1 MHTTAA
7 PSNAG
12 PRALL
17 PWLFPIALWALA
29 TLAFGGDLGRY
40 FDDYAT
46 TMRDPVTGEVNLRAP
61 FEQFPFFWR
70 PLHWLYVFHSLTW
83 FHDRLWIPHVLT
95 AVSHGVASILLY
107 TLLRR
112 LLRSPQAAAGPALLF
127 AVYPM
132 NYEVTIW
139 IASTTN
145 SMATSVWF
153 LLAHLYIS
161 YLRGRAGLW
170 APLAMVPLAFA
181 IPCLN
186 EQASAGILALPV
198 LGLFLPGRATPLPR
212 RLLLAAWPVAAAS
225 LMVLLYIIL
234 LRATA
239 PPGWRGAAGSY
250 LALGDVVPRLRW
262 VAHELGVV
270 HYQWRLMGSFR
281 HGWPAGLEALPVLSW
296 IFWTAILAVTFL
308 PWLSRWCRTPLRP
321 PSSGDDDADADLA
334 DDDAP
339 NFPPSPLV
347 VFAFGL
353 AFFVAAWLP
362 LVVIIGQIA
371 ESRMG
376 YFPAVGAA
384 VALGALIDVA
394 AAGAVRARLEALFKP
409 LLAVAVALAAWVGAV
424 CLVGHHRAFQDQA
437 KADLAQAARLR
448 DLVPDPPPGAV
459 FVPLHVAAP
468 QTGAAA
474 RLRPV
479 IVGWLWVRHGATPL
493 IRETYRR
500 ADLRTTIFN
509 PWFPFPIKDADAEG
523 FTYTAEG
530 DGERFAWDAA
540 IPFII
545 DDQERVHLVREV
557 VIEGPDGAA
566 TVVHPP
572 LVARA
577 VEAGAPA
584 PDAVSWTLQ
593 TQPPS

>member
-1 MHTTAA
+1 MHTTDE
-7 PSNAG
+7 PSNPG

-17 PWLFPIALWALA
+17 PWLFPLALWALA
-29 TLAFGGDLGRY
+29 TLALGGDLGRY

-46 TMRDPVTGEVNLRAP
+46 TMRDPVTGGVNLGAP
-61 FEQFPFFWR
+61 FEHFPFFWR

-83 FHDRLWIPHVLT
+83 FHDCLWIPHVLT
-95 AVSHGVASILLY
+95 ALSHGLASILLY

-112 LLRSPQAAAGPALLF
+112 LLRSPHAAAAAALLF

-145 SMATSVWF
+145 SMATSIWF

-170 APLAMVPLAFA
+170 APLAMAPLAFA

-198 LGLFLPGRATPLPR
+198 LGLFLPHRATPLPR
-212 RLLLAAWPVAAAS
+212 RVLLAAWPAAAAS
-225 LMVLLYIIL
+225 LMVLLYIVL

-250 LALGDVVPRLRW
+250 LSPGDLLPRLQW

-270 HYQWRLMGSFR
+270 HYQWRLMASLR

-296 IFWTAILAVTFL
+296 ISWTAILAVAFV
-308 PWLSRWCRTPLRP
+308 PWLSRWRRTPLRAP
-321 PSSGDDDADADLA
+321 VDDDADTDTA
-334 DDDAP
+334 DDDPP
-339 NFPPSPLV
+339 NFPPSPLAV
-347 VFAFGL
+347 LLFGL
-353 AFFVAAWLP
+353 ALFVAAWLP
-362 LVVIIGQIA
+362 LVVVIGQIA

-384 VALGALIDVA
+384 IALAALIDLA
-394 AAGAVRARLEALFKP
+394 AAGAVRARLEPLFKP
-409 LLAVAVALAAWVGAV
+409 ALALAVALAAWFGAV

-437 KADLAQAARLR
+437 RADLAQSARLR
-448 DLVPDPPPGAV
+448 ELVPEPPPGAV
-459 FVPLHVAAP
+459 FVPLSVAAP
-468 QTGAAA
+468 QTGAPA
-474 RLRPV
+474 RLRPAV
-479 IVGWLWVRHGATPL
+479 VGWLWVRHGATPL
-493 IRETYRR
+493 IKETYRR
-500 ADLRTTIFN
+500 ADLRATIFN
-509 PWFPFPIKDADAEG
+509 PWFPLPIKDADAEG

-530 DGERFAWDAA
+530 QAEWIRWEDA

-545 DDQERVHLVREV
+545 DADEQVHLVGTIQLEQVGIV
-557 VIEGPDGAA
+557 VR
-566 TVVHPP
+566 PP
-572 LVARA
+572 IVARA
-577 VEAGAPA
+577 ACAADTPATTWTFQAP
-584 PDAVSWTLQ
+584 
-593 TQPPS
+593 